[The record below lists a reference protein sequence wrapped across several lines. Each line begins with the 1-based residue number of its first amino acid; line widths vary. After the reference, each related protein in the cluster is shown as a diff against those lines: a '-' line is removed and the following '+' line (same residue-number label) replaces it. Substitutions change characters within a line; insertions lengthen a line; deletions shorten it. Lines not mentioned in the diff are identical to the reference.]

1 MISISARPLHPPHF
15 FGKVAGIDF
24 SRSLDAATA
33 KEIIRLNN
41 EYAVLVFPKTGLDDD
56 GHVAL
61 SRLLGPLELAPKL
74 FSKEHENR
82 RRLKLPELFEAGNL
96 NADGNI
102 QAPDDRFRMF
112 ARGNRLWHTDSSFYQ
127 KRSKYSLLLA
137 YAVPPD
143 GGDTEFAD
151 MRAAYDALPATM
163 KDRIENFVCEHDVW
177 YSRELAGFP
186 DATPE
191 ERGKMPPAHHRL
203 VQVHPGSGR
212 KTLLLASHASRIV
225 DWPLS
230 DGRALLDELMAFA
243 TQARFVHR
251 HSWLVGDLVM
261 WDNRCT
267 MHRATEFDDM
277 AEHRDMRRTTVIEDA
292 A

>member
-1 MISISARPLHPPHF
+1 MNISARPLHPTQF
-15 FGKVAGIDF
+15 FGEVTGIDF
-24 SRSLDAATA
+24 SRPLDAEAA
-33 KEIIRLNN
+33 RKIIRLNDQ
-41 EYAVLVFPKTGLDDD
+41 YAVLVFPETGLDDD
-56 GHVAL
+56 GQVAL

-74 FSKEHENR
+74 FDEEHDNR

-96 NADGNI
+96 DADGNI
-102 QAPDDRFRMF
+102 QAPNDRFRMF
-112 ARGNRLWHTDSSFYQ
+112 ARGNRLWHTDSSFYR

-137 YAVPPD
+137 HVVPPD

-151 MRAAYDALPATM
+151 MRAAYDALPAAM
-163 KDRIENFVCEHDVW
+163 KDRIEDLVCEHDVW

-203 VQVHPGSGR
+203 AQVHPGSGR

-225 DWPLS
+225 GWPLG
-230 DGRALLDELMAFA
+230 DGRALLSELMAFA

-251 HSWLVGDLVM
+251 HSWRVGDLVM

-267 MHRATEFDDM
+267 MHRATEFDDL
-277 AEHRDMRRTTVIEDA
+277 AERRDMRRTTVIEDA

>member
-1 MISISARPLHPPHF
+1 MSISARPLHGKDF
-15 FGKVAGIDF
+15 FGQVAGIDF
-24 SRSLDAATA
+24 TRALDAATA
-33 KEIIRLNN
+33 RTIIELNDRFG
-41 EYAVLVFPKTGLDDD
+41 VLVFRATGLDDD

-61 SRLLGPLELAPKL
+61 SRLLGPLEMAPAL
-74 FSKEHENR
+74 FAKEEDNR

-96 NADGNI
+96 DADGNI
-102 QAPDDRFRMF
+102 QRVDDRFRMF

-137 YAVPPD
+137 HMVPPA
-143 GGDTEFAD
+143 GADTEFAD
-151 MRAAYDALPATM
+151 MRAAYDALPQAT
-163 KDRIENFVCEHDVW
+163 KDTIADLVCEHDVW

-186 DATPE
+186 DALPE
-191 ERGKMPPAHHRL
+191 ERNKRAPARHKL

-225 DWPLS
+225 GWPVEE
-230 DGRALLDELMAFA
+230 GRVLLRELMLFA
-243 TQARFVHR
+243 TEARFVHR
-251 HSWLVGDLVM
+251 HAWGKGDLVM

-267 MHRATEFDDM
+267 MHRATPFDDM
-277 AEHRDMRRTTVIEDA
+277 AQKRDMRRTTVIEDA